1 MNARLPVTLLSDL
14 YPRDGLSNLPFPLSI
29 FLYYNYK
36 LQDTDNTSRSNMV
49 LNNRV
54 PTSRYTIRLHT
65 IRRFLLFGLFG
76 A

>member
-1 MNARLPVTLLSDL
+1 MK
-14 YPRDGLSNLPFPLSI
+14 I
-29 FLYYNYK
+29 EIHK

-49 LNNRV
+49 PNNRV